1 MIIFLFNNIFW
12 NNLFIIISKKSLFYT
27 FSAKCHLKLTLC
39 SDYGIMQEISSLKQ
53 YDSGGVFM
61 ILADLIRNLD
71 CTCTGRTDIEITDVV
86 YDSRKVTKGSLF
98 ICLCGSSV
106 DSHIF
111 AADAAKAGAAAIV
124 AQRPVEVS
132 GASVVMVKDTRYA
145 MALIS
150 AAWFGYPARQMTIV
164 GITGTKGKTT
174 VSYMVRSILE
184 AAGIKTGVIGTIGT
198 VIGDRVIKTA
208 NTTPASFE
216 IQSYLRQ
223 MADEGCKAVVME
235 ASSIGLRDHRVSGIE
250 FDYGVFTNFS
260 PDHIGGNEH
269 KDIKEYMAC
278 KRMLFRM
285 CKTGIVNLD
294 DDNWQGIVEGHTCK
308 LETYGFSSEAE
319 LAAKNE
325 ELVSRPG
332 FLGVKFDLS
341 GKMNLTGL
349 EVGIPGR
356 FSVYNALAAV
366 AVCLHFHVTEQNI
379 RDGLKTVKVRGRVE
393 PVKVPGNYTL
403 LIDYAHNALAMRN
416 ILETL
421 REYRPN
427 RLICMFGAGGNRA
440 RSRRFEMGEESG
452 KLADL
457 SVLTEDNSRDEDVMD
472 IIADI
477 RTGIDK
483 TGGKYV
489 VIPDRKQAIKYC
501 MENAQDGDI
510 IVLAGKGHE
519 DYQEIKG
526 VKYHLDEREVVAD
539 IINGKL

>member
-1 MIIFLFNNIFW
+1 ML
-12 NNLFIIISKKSLFYT
+12 
-27 FSAKCHLKLTLC
+27 
-39 SDYGIMQEISSLKQ
+39 
-53 YDSGGVFM
+53 
-61 ILADLIRNLD
+61 LADLIRDLE
-71 CTCTGRTDIEITDVV
+71 CTCSGRTEIEISSVV

-106 DSHIF
+106 DSHRF
-111 AADAAKAGAAAIV
+111 AGAAVKAGAAAVV
-124 AQRPVEVS
+124 AQHPVEAGNVC
-132 GASVVMVKDTRYA
+132 VVMVEDTRRA

-150 AAWFGYPARQMTIV
+150 AAWFGYPAREMTMV

-184 AAGIKTGVIGTIGT
+184 EAGIKTGIIGTIGT
-198 VIGDRVIKTA
+198 VIGSRVIKTE
-208 NTTPASFE
+208 NTTPASYE
-216 IQSYLRQ
+216 IQSYLRR
-223 MADEGCKAVVME
+223 MADEGCKAAVME
-235 ASSIGLRDHRVSGIE
+235 ASSIGLRDHRVSGIA

-269 KDIKEYMAC
+269 KDVQEYMAC
-278 KRMLFRM
+278 KRLLFRM
-285 CKTGIVNLD
+285 CKTGIINVD
-294 DDNWQGIVEGHTCK
+294 DKNWRGILEDHTCEM
-308 LETYGFSSEAE
+308 ETYGFSPLAE
-319 LAAKNE
+319 LQAKNE
-325 ELVSRPG
+325 ELVSRAG
-332 FLGVKFDLS
+332 FLGVKF
-341 GKMNLTGL
+341 NLAGRL
-349 EVGIPGR
+349 DAAEMEVDIPGR

-366 AVCLHFHVTEQNI
+366 AVCLHFPVTRQNI
-379 RDGLKTVKVRGRVE
+379 RDGLETVKVCGRVE

-427 RLICMFGAGGNRA
+427 RLVCMFGAGGNRA

-452 KLADL
+452 RLADL
-457 SVLTEDNSRDEDVMD
+457 SVLTADNSRDEDVMD
-472 IIADI
+472 IISDI
-477 RTGIDK
+477 RTGIDR

-519 DYQEIKG
+519 DYQEIRG
-526 VKYHLDEREVVAD
+526 VKYHLDEREVVSD
-539 IINGKL
+539 ILNGKL